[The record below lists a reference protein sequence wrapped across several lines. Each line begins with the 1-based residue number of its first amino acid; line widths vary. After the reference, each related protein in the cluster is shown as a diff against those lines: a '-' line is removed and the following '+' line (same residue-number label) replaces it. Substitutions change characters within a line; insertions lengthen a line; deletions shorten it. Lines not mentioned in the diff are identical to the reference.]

1 MYHNVKIG
9 VRQAQWCRS
18 VIPATK
24 EAEASLGSTE
34 RLTPHLKNSDFKN
47 RLTYIEQSYFHGS
60 HQGNSV
66 NIWRRK
72 GSLLNKG

>member
-47 RLTYIEQSYFHGS
+47 RLTYI
-60 HQGNSV
+60 
-66 NIWRRK
+66 
-72 GSLLNKG
+72 